1 MNLELLLCIIIR
13 DNSVKVARSQYVPST
28 CTPFYLLTEVLP
40 VLLVGLPCEMV
51 ESFLS
56 WRTLRRAARLSA
68 RARRRVAD
76 LVQLIRLFPST
87 KAKDLRCSLRLGTF
101 KHGPGVFRSVVNS
114 EVKALHTCTESCH
127 VFMFPH
133 QLSV

>member
-1 MNLELLLCIIIR
+1 MNLELLPYIIIR
-13 DNSVKVARSQYVPST
+13 GNSVKVARSQYVPIT

-40 VLLVGLPCEMV
+40 VLLVGLACETV

-56 WRTLRRAARLSA
+56 WRTLRT

-76 LVQLIRLFPST
+76 LVQLIQMFPST
-87 KAKDLRCSLRLGTF
+87 KAKDLRCSLRHGTF
-101 KHGPGVFRSVVNS
+101 YLGPGVFRSVVNS
-114 EVKALHTCTESCH
+114 EVKALHTRTESCH
-127 VFMFPH
+127 AFMFPH